1 MASTIPSSGTISST
15 GLGSGL
21 DNNGIIDKLMQVE
34 QKPIDAINQKI
45 SDVQTKISAFG
56 QVKSALSTLQSAA
69 KSLSDPNTL
78 YAVTTSVGSG
88 AGFNATA
95 GAGAATGTYDIGV
108 QQLAQA
114 QRVATSATSTFTPG
128 AGTLTISAGGQSV
141 QIDFS
146 AGGSLE
152 DLRNAINDQANSL
165 VSATLV
171 DNGTAKQLVITSRQ
185 TGTNQAFSL
194 TGTDGLSGLT
204 FDPNAT
210 NPPTDPSSDIYQVQ
224 AAQDAKISFN
234 GLTVTRSSNTIED
247 LIPGVTLTLQSVT
260 GQTTAPLSVQR
271 DNSALEKAMQ
281 SFVDAYNAVNNTIY
295 TLSYYDPDTKT
306 AGPLSGDSSLRTIQN
321 QLRNTLNSLTG
332 SGTLRSYTDLGLSF
346 DSKGTLSFDT
356 TTFRKAMQSDP
367 GAVKQMLVGTDTQ
380 AGLATR
386 LDSLL
391 STDLQTGGLL
401 DASVQGLNSRV
412 TLLNNQKDL
421 LQSQLDRIQAT
432 YQQQFNNMDT
442 IVGQYNS
449 LSTYLT
455 QQFNALFA
463 SSKSG

>member
-1 MASTIPSSGTISST
+1 MASITST
-15 GLGSGL
+15 GIGSGL
-21 DNNGIIDKLMQVE
+21 DINGIIDKLMQVE
-34 QKPIDAINQKI
+34 KKPIDAINQKI

-88 AGFNATA
+88 AGFTATA
-95 GAGAATGTYDIGV
+95 GAGATTGTYDIGV
-108 QQLAQA
+108 QRLAQA
-114 QRVATSATSTFTPG
+114 QRVATSATQTFTPG
-128 AGTLTISAGGQSV
+128 AGTLTITASGQSV
-141 QIDFS
+141 QVDFS
-146 AGGSLE
+146 GGGTLE

-165 VSATLV
+165 VSATIV
-171 DNGTAKQLVITSRQ
+171 DNGTAKQLVITGRQ
-185 TGTNQAFSL
+185 SGEDQAFSL
-194 TGTDGLSGLT
+194 MGEGGLADLS
-204 FDPNAT
+204 FAPN
-210 NPPTDPSSDIYQVQ
+210 NPTSNPNVTQVQ
-224 AAQDAKISFN
+224 AAQDAQITFN
-234 GLTVTRSSNTIED
+234 GLTVTRPSNTIDD

-295 TLSYYDPDTKT
+295 TLTYYDPSTKT
-306 AGPLSGDSSLRTIQN
+306 AGPLSGDSALRTIQN

-346 DSKGTLSFDT
+346 DAKGKLSFDT
-356 TTFRKAMQSDP
+356 ATFEKALQTQPS
-367 GAVKQMLVGTDTQ
+367 AVKQMLVGTDTQ
-380 AGLATR
+380 PGLATR
-386 LDSLL
+386 FDSLL
-391 STDLQTGGLL
+391 TTNLQTGGLL
-401 DASVQGLNSRV
+401 DASVQGLNSKV
-412 TLLNNQKDL
+412 ALLNSQKER

-442 IVGQYNS
+442 IVGQYNG

>member
-1 MASTIPSSGTISST
+1 MATITSSGI
-15 GLGSGL
+15 GSGL
-21 DNNGIIDKLMQVE
+21 DINGIIDKLMQVE
-34 QKPIDAINQKI
+34 KKPIDAINQKI

-88 AGFNATA
+88 AGFTATA

-108 QQLAQA
+108 QRLAQA
-114 QRVATSATSTFTPG
+114 QRVATSATQTFTPG
-128 AGTLTISAGGQSV
+128 AGTLTIKAGGQSV
-141 QIDFS
+141 QVDFS
-146 AGGSLE
+146 GGGTLE

-165 VSATLV
+165 VSATIV
-171 DNGTAKQLVITSRQ
+171 DNGTAKQLIITSRQ
-185 TGTNQAFSL
+185 SGANQAFQL
-194 TGTDGLSGLT
+194 IGTGGLEGLT
-204 FDPNAT
+204 FNPDAT
-210 NPPTDPSSDIYQVQ
+210 EGNENVTLVQ
-224 AAQDAKISFN
+224 KAQDAQITFN
-234 GLTVTRSSNTIED
+234 GLTVTRSANTIDD

-295 TLSYYDPDTKT
+295 TLTYYDPDTKT
-306 AGPLSGDSSLRTIQN
+306 AGPLSGDSALRTIQN

-346 DSKGTLSFDT
+346 DAKGKLSFNT
-356 TTFRKAMQSDP
+356 ATFEKALQTQPS
-367 GAVKQMLVGTDTQ
+367 AVKQMLVGTDTQ
-380 AGLATR
+380 PGLATR

-391 STDLQTGGLL
+391 TTNLQTGGLL
-401 DASVQGLNSRV
+401 DASVQGLNSKV
-412 TLLNNQKDL
+412 ALLNSQKER

>member
-1 MASTIPSSGTISST
+1 MATTIPSSGTITST

-21 DNNGIIDKLMQVE
+21 DINGIIDKLMQVE

-88 AGFNATA
+88 AGFTATA

-146 AGGSLE
+146 AGGTLE

-224 AAQDAKISFN
+224 AAQDAKITFN
-234 GLTVTRSSNTIED
+234 GLTVTRSSNTIDD

-260 GQTTAPLSVQR
+260 SSTAPLNVQR

-295 TLSYYDPDTKT
+295 TLTYYDPSTKT
-306 AGPLSGDSSLRTIQN
+306 AGPLSGDSALRTIQN

-332 SGTLRSYTDLGLSF
+332 SGTLRSYTDLGLTF
-346 DSKGTLSFDT
+346 DDKGKLSLDTATFD
-356 TTFRKAMQSDP
+356 KALQTQPS
-367 GAVKQMLVGTDTQ
+367 AVKQMLVGTDTQ
-380 AGLATR
+380 PGLATR

-391 STDLQTGGLL
+391 TIDLQTGGLL
-401 DASVQGLNSRV
+401 DASVQGLNSKV
-412 TLLNNQKDL
+412 TLLNSQKER

>member
-1 MASTIPSSGTISST
+1 MATTIPSSGTITST

-21 DNNGIIDKLMQVE
+21 DINGIIDKLMQVE

-88 AGFNATA
+88 AGFTATA

-146 AGGSLE
+146 AGGTLE

-224 AAQDAKISFN
+224 AAQDAKITFN
-234 GLTVTRSSNTIED
+234 GLTVTRFSNTIDD

-260 GQTTAPLSVQR
+260 SSTAPLNVQR

-295 TLSYYDPDTKT
+295 TLTYYDPSTKT
-306 AGPLSGDSSLRTIQN
+306 AGPLSGDSALRTIQN

-332 SGTLRSYTDLGLSF
+332 SGTLRSYTDLGLTF
-346 DSKGTLSFDT
+346 DDKGKLSFDT
-356 TTFRKAMQSDP
+356 ATFDKALQTQPS
-367 GAVKQMLVGTDTQ
+367 AVKQMLVGTDTQ
-380 AGLATR
+380 PGLATR

-391 STDLQTGGLL
+391 TIDLQTGGLL
-401 DASVQGLNSRV
+401 DASVQGLNSKV
-412 TLLNNQKDL
+412 TLLNSQKER